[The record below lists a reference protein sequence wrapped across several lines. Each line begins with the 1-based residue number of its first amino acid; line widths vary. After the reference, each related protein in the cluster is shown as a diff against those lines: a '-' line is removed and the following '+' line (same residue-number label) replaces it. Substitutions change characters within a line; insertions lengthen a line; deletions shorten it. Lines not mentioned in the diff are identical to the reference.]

1 MGSNTAKKAK
11 NEGPKKRRRMEDG
24 DDDVVEEL
32 KPERVCPPPA
42 KKRLEKGISAA
53 ERCKRRLDKESKA
66 KKLARDNRD
75 LTLGEQVIRNPLIR
89 DEILRHFNPW
99 KLSELQDVV
108 NLRSFYRLLPDIGA
122 FWTRPAPARTP
133 RFPHSRPARRSS
145 LVARSPD
152 MKECYFQKAWD
163 FPENT
168 EFDLANWADMT
179 LEEMRERVK
188 DAHPDAHPDANL
200 PWYRASKP
208 LFPSCKA
215 PIYSLK
221 TKAELANE
229 YWELTCV
236 PSIIYRTVSIE
247 PDLEL
252 DRRASAHRAP

>member
-1 MGSNTAKKAK
+1 MGSNTGKKAK

-24 DDDVVEEL
+24 DGDVVEEL
-32 KPERVCPPPA
+32 KPEPVCPPPA

-145 LVARSPD
+145 LVARGSFARY
-152 MKECYFQKAWD
+152 EGV
-163 FPENT
+163 
-168 EFDLANWADMT
+168 L
-179 LEEMRERVK
+179 
-188 DAHPDAHPDANL
+188 L
-200 PWYRASKP
+200 PKGLGLS
-208 LFPSCKA
+208 
-215 PIYSLK
+215 
-221 TKAELANE
+221 
-229 YWELTCV
+229 
-236 PSIIYRTVSIE
+236 
-247 PDLEL
+247 
-252 DRRASAHRAP
+252 

>member
-1 MGSNTAKKAK
+1 MGSNTGKQAK

-32 KPERVCPPPA
+32 KPEPVCPPPA

-122 FWTRPAPARTP
+122 FWTRPAPARAP

-145 LVARSPD
+145 LVARRSFARY
-152 MKECYFQKAWD
+152 EGV
-163 FPENT
+163 
-168 EFDLANWADMT
+168 L
-179 LEEMRERVK
+179 
-188 DAHPDAHPDANL
+188 L
-200 PWYRASKP
+200 PKGLGLS
-208 LFPSCKA
+208 
-215 PIYSLK
+215 
-221 TKAELANE
+221 
-229 YWELTCV
+229 
-236 PSIIYRTVSIE
+236 
-247 PDLEL
+247 
-252 DRRASAHRAP
+252 